1 MRIPLFLI
9 FFIISGCRMIDEYL
23 NMNAVTIT
31 GTVPSENFIYAN
43 ELDAVVID
51 FSGDMEKS
59 KTENAFSL
67 CRNGRKVSGRFSWKS
82 KSLFFIPAGGF
93 TPESSYELSVSRNAE
108 DRYGNS
114 LSEKFVFAF
123 TTSAETDEPRI
134 ISTTPADNEIIESD
148 SPVITFVFSEKI
160 KEESFYSAFSITP
173 DVKGF
178 ISFSNSG
185 EEASFT
191 PVETLQPGRY
201 YKVEISDSLKD
212 LSGNNLKNNYNFS
225 FTTEESLPFT
235 VKWFGNT
242 EGSEYYDTADIPVN
256 NGVSCRELFLLLF
269 EGCVPDSIKLNPVT
283 VEPYSPYSFRWDN
296 NFSEC
301 IITFSDILEFEN
313 IYEITIDKKTYRL
326 MTDDPSS
333 RPPVLSGITFCG
345 DSINPVFEKL
355 TLNSAISFLSSDNAF
370 FDLYFH
376 LAEGAVLSDYTIF
389 NSVDFL
395 TVNGDLSVEQRRII
409 NPALEALPPP
419 IPGIP
424 LLPGISEYIV
434 RIECTISAGI
444 NPSVFRIAVDSALED
459 SFGNTLEDDE
469 VIQVNSL

>member
-9 FFIISGCRMIDEYL
+9 FFIISGCSMIDEYL
-23 NMNAVTIT
+23 NMNEVTIT
-31 GTVPSENFIYAN
+31 GTVPSEKFIRAN
-43 ELDAVVID
+43 DIDAIAVD

-67 CRNGRKVSGRFSWKS
+67 CRNSSSVSGRFSWK
-82 KSLFFIPAGGF
+82 KRSLIFVPDGGF
-93 TPESSYELSVSRNAE
+93 TPVSNYEISVSGNAE

-114 LSEKFVFAF
+114 LSENFIFAF
-123 TTSAETDEPRI
+123 TTSGETDEPRI
-134 ISTTPADNEIIESD
+134 ISTTPAENEIIDSS
-148 SPVITFVFSEKI
+148 SPVITVAFSEKI

-178 ISFSNSG
+178 ISFSSTG
-185 EEASFT
+185 EEAYFT
-191 PVETLQPGRY
+191 PVEDLQPGRY

-212 LSGNNLKNNYNFS
+212 LSGNNLKNNFS
-225 FTTEESLPFT
+225 FSFKTEESIPFS

-242 EGSEYYDTADIPVN
+242 EGSEYYSTADIPVN
-256 NGVSCRELFLLLF
+256 NGVSCRESFLVSF
-269 EGCVPDSIKLNPVT
+269 EGSVPDSIKLNPVT
-283 VEPYSPYSFRWDN
+283 VEPYSPYSFSWNN

-301 IITFSDILEFEN
+301 KITFSGILEFEN
-313 IYEITIDKKTYRL
+313 IYEIIINKKRYRL

-345 DSINPVFEKL
+345 DRMNPVFVKL
-355 TLNSAISFLSSDNAF
+355 ALNSSISFLSSDNAF

-376 LAEGAVLSDYTIF
+376 LAEGAVLNDYTIF

-395 TVNGDLSVEQRRII
+395 TVNGDLSVVQKRII
-409 NPALEALPPP
+409 NPAMESLPPP
-419 IPGIP
+419 
-424 LLPGISEYIV
+424 LPGTPALPGTSEYIV
-434 RIECTISAGI
+434 RIECTVRAGI
-444 NPSVFRIAVDSALED
+444 DPSVFRIIVDSALED
-459 SFGNTLEDDE
+459 SSGSTLGEDE

>member
-1 MRIPLFLI
+1 MRIPVFLI
-9 FFIISGCRMIDEYL
+9 FFIISGCSMIDEYL
-23 NMNAVTIT
+23 NMNAVTVT
-31 GTVPSENFIYAN
+31 GTVPSENFICAN
-43 ELDAVVID
+43 EIDAVVID

-67 CRNGRKVSGRFSWKS
+67 SRNGSKVSGRFSWKGN
-82 KSLFFIPAGGF
+82 SLIFIPTVGF
-93 TPESSYELSVSRNAE
+93 TPESSYEISVSRNAE

-114 LSEKFVFAF
+114 LSEKFIFTF

-134 ISTTPADNEIIESD
+134 ISTTPADNEIIESS
-148 SPVITFVFSEKI
+148 SPVITVVFSEKI

-178 ISFSNSG
+178 ISFSSTG
-185 EEASFT
+185 EEACFT
-191 PVETLQPGRY
+191 PVENLQPGRY

-212 LSGNNLKNNYNFS
+212 LSGNNLKNNFS
-225 FTTEESLPFT
+225 FSFKPEESLPFS
-235 VKWFGNT
+235 VKWFGST

-256 NGVSCRELFLLLF
+256 NGVSCRESFLVLF
-269 EGCVPDSIKLNPVT
+269 EGSVPDSIKMNPVT
-283 VEPYSPYSFRWDN
+283 VEPYSPYSFSWNN

-301 IITFSDILEFEN
+301 TVTFSGILEFEN
-313 IYEITIDKKTYRL
+313 IYEIIIDKKTYRL

-333 RPPVLSGITFCG
+333 RPPLLSGITFCG
-345 DSINPVFEKL
+345 DSINPVFENF
-355 TLNSAISFLSSDNAF
+355 TLNSSISFLSSDNAF

-389 NSVDFL
+389 SSVDFL

-409 NPALEALPPP
+409 NPAMEALPPP
-419 IPGIP
+419 LPGTP
-424 LLPGISEYIV
+424 TLPGISEYIV
-434 RIECTISAGI
+434 RIECIISAGI
-444 NPSVFRIAVDSALED
+444 NPSVFRIIVDSALED
-459 SFGNTLEDDE
+459 SSGNTLEKDE